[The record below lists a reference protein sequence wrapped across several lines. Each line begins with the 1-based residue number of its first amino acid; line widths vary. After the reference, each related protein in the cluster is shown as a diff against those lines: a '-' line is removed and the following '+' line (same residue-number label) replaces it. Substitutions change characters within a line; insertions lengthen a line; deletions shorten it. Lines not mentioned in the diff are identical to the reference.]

1 MATKK
6 ILDAYKNAN
15 REAVVESDDP
25 QALIMLLL
33 DELLRAMRGY
43 VNDVKN
49 KDSKETL
56 KSDQFTRSLTV
67 LYGLQSCLNFDEGG
81 EIAENLFRLYEYARV
96 QLLHTSQTGEIDGTQ
111 VAISS
116 ISEIREAWSV
126 MEPKAEIQNVG
137 YVFLRDGS
145 VHAQEKIHPTP
156 SERHWWNIKGGDEII
171 TIPTDCGPIGVLIC
185 YDSEFPELARKL
197 VDAGAKLLF
206 VPFCTDNRQGY
217 MRVRYCSQARAIE
230 NQCYVVMAGN
240 VGNLPGVE
248 NMDIQYAKSCI
259 LTPCDFPFARD
270 GIAEECT
277 ENVETVSIA
286 DLDLTD
292 LDWARLEGTVRNLRD
307 RRFDLYAVKWAK

>member
-43 VNDVKN
+43 VSGISNN
-49 KDSKETL
+49 DSKEMR
-56 KSDQFTRSLTV
+56 KNDQFTRSLTM

-126 MEPKAEIQNVG
+126 MEPGAKIQNMG
-137 YVFLRDGS
+137 
-145 VHAQEKIHPTP
+145 
-156 SERHWWNIKGGDEII
+156 
-171 TIPTDCGPIGVLIC
+171 
-185 YDSEFPELARKL
+185 
-197 VDAGAKLLF
+197 
-206 VPFCTDNRQGY
+206 
-217 MRVRYCSQARAIE
+217 
-230 NQCYVVMAGN
+230 
-240 VGNLPGVE
+240 
-248 NMDIQYAKSCI
+248 
-259 LTPCDFPFARD
+259 
-270 GIAEECT
+270 
-277 ENVETVSIA
+277 
-286 DLDLTD
+286 
-292 LDWARLEGTVRNLRD
+292 
-307 RRFDLYAVKWAK
+307 